1 MNPSAVQRRIDDA
14 VVTALSDGT
23 VEASLRIFGNQAE
36 EARQILATRGLSPAL
51 HISVNAFVV
60 QLAGRTTLVDTGS
73 GGKMGPTLGR
83 LAASLIDAGIN
94 AASVDTILLTHMH
107 PDHSNGLTD
116 ALGAAVFPNAEL
128 VLHEEERAHWLDD
141 ARMAQ
146 ASPRQKRDDF
156 EAARREL
163 TPYRNRTR
171 LFRGGEVVPGIRAL
185 PLPGHTPGHCGY
197 LIGSGGET
205 LLIWG
210 DTVHLADVQIARPDI
225 SVVLDTDRDAAVATR
240 RRILD
245 MAATERF
252 LVGGM
257 HLHFPG
263 FVRVTRDGHLF
274 RLEPA

>member
-1 MNPSAVQRRIDDA
+1 MQRRIGDA

-23 VEASLRIFGNQAE
+23 VDASLRIFGSQAE
-36 EARQILATRGLSPAL
+36 EARQILAACGLSPEL
-51 HISVNAFVV
+51 HISVNAFAV
-60 QLAGRTTLVDTGS
+60 QLAGRTTLIDTGS

-83 LAASLIDAGIN
+83 LAASLIEAGIT
-94 AASVDTILLTHMH
+94 AGSVDTILLTHMH

-141 ARMAQ
+141 ARMAE

-163 TPYRNRTR
+163 VPYRNRTR
-171 LFRGGEVVPGIRAL
+171 LFRDGEVIPGIRAL

-197 LIGSGGET
+197 LIGGGSET

-210 DTVHLADVQIARPDI
+210 DTMHLADVQIARPDL
-225 SVVLDTDRDAAVATR
+225 SVVLDTDRAAAVLTR

-257 HLHFPG
+257 HLPFPG
-263 FVRVTRDGHLF
+263 FARVTRDGGVF
-274 RLEPA
+274 GLEPE